1 MIDVISQKNRK
12 KQEKM
17 ESEERKKRNA
27 ELNRQRMNRNAA
39 NKDKQHQ
46 KMQQHQ
52 QQAAGGDSDGED
64 VEAKP
69 TVNVD
74 SEVLDSLTGVPVA
87 EDSLLFAVPVVG
99 PYSTMISYR
108 FKVKVTPGS
117 SKRGKAA
124 KTALNVFLTDKS
136 ALARDKDLLK
146 SVKDQDIARNLPGK
160 VKVSTLAKK

>member
-1 MIDVISQKNRK
+1 
-12 KQEKM
+12 M

-39 NKDKQHQ
+39 NKDKQQQ
-46 KMQQHQ
+46 KMQQ

-64 VEAKP
+64 VDAKP

-124 KTALNVFLTDKS
+124 KTALNVFLSDKS

-146 SVKDQDIARNLPGK
+146 CVKDQDIARNLPGK